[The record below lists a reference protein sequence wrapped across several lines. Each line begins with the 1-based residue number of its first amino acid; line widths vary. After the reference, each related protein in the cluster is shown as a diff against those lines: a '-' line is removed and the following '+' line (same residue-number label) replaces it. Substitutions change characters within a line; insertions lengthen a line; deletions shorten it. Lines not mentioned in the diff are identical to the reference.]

1 MESPLVSQTKPL
13 AAPENIL
20 DGMMNVPKQYNR
32 TALVNFF
39 GVAAMC
45 VPASPVIAQS
55 GFVPIGKPQ
64 TRVTGGTL
72 QKQVVPATTAPEN
85 GRVELR
91 SSGSLRPLGASNF
104 GGKPAPLE
112 QNRPSFGG
120 INYGASSN
128 SNGGSAN
135 ANRTAP
141 SPNTRTPFKTTG
153 APQSFGQSPTSPMP
167 RSFGDVNG
175 NGSSSSSTQ
184 ARIDVDH
191 CSVHL
196 IDDIEIPA
204 KESGLLSELNVKE
217 GDAVP
222 ANKIIGTI
230 DATLLQIELQRAQT
244 KLEIANEMA
253 SDTSS
258 IEVAMKKYALAKHEY
273 EVASRLASKG
283 SKSNQERMRA
293 KYSKDASAAEVTVA
307 KMQQREALGQAR
319 IEDVN
324 TKQIQQMISNLRV
337 ETRFDGQVLQLF
349 KHPGEWVNKGDSIAH
364 FARIDHVWVEGTVS
378 ADKCNIQDVM
388 GQDTIVTLKQAG
400 GETVT
405 FNGKIVSIP
414 LKMEAAGSRFRVKAE
429 VLNRFENGA
438 WLLRPE
444 AQLSM
449 KIDLSPNTA
458 KRNAS
463 RMNR

>member
-1 MESPLVSQTKPL
+1 
-13 AAPENIL
+13 
-20 DGMMNVPKQYNR
+20 MNVSKQYSR
-32 TALVNFF
+32 LSLLSLI
-39 GVAAMC
+39 GVPAIC
-45 VPASPVIAQS
+45 LLASPVLAQS

-64 TRVTGGTL
+64 APTNSRTI
-72 QKQVVPATTAPEN
+72 QHNFVPANPAQTRKRGEF
-85 GRVELR
+85 G
-91 SSGSLRPLGASNF
+91 SSDSLRPLGTPSTMPSNNRQNF
-104 GGKPAPLE
+104 GGLNYAAPQNVSDSKVKAVPALPPPETLK
-112 QNRPSFGG
+112 
-120 INYGASSN
+120 
-128 SNGGSAN
+128 SA
-135 ANRTAP
+135 
-141 SPNTRTPFKTTG
+141 TPFKTS
-153 APQSFGQSPTSPMP
+153 ASPQSFGSPQASPTP
-167 RSFGDVNG
+167 RSLDTAQSFRGSSQND
-175 NGSSSSSTQ
+175 SSSSSSSSSKAQ
-184 ARIDVDH
+184 IDVDT

-204 KESGLLSELNVKE
+204 KESGLLLEMNVKE

-230 DATLLQIELQRAQT
+230 DATLLQIELEKSVA
-244 KLEIANEMA
+244 KLDIAREMA
-253 SDTSS
+253 SDTSA
-258 IEVAMKKYALAKHEY
+258 IDVAMKKYALAKHEY
-273 EVASRLASKG
+273 EVAARLASKG

-319 IEDVN
+319 IEEVN
-324 TKQIQQMISNLRV
+324 VQQIRQLISNLRV
-337 ETRFDGQVLQLF
+337 ETGFDGQVLELF
-349 KHPGEWVNKGDSIAH
+349 KHTGEWVNKGDSIAH
-364 FARIDHVWVEGTVS
+364 FARIDTVWVEGTVS

-388 GQDTIVTLKQAG
+388 GQNTVITLKQAG

-405 FNGKIVSIP
+405 FSGKIVSIP

-429 VLNRFENGA
+429 VQNRFENGA

-463 RMNR
+463 RLNR